1 MIQSVMEL
9 GEAFES
15 QWHSIKCSQ
24 SGIFSGTIC
33 TQSGIGQCRSLK
45 TVRQS
50 NFRRAVDALVP
61 SYPLSRATS
70 QNLIHIFSFATRR
83 T

>member
-1 MIQSVMEL
+1 MSLSESDVHEMIQSVMEL
-9 GEAFES
+9 GEALFES

-50 NFRRAVDALVP
+50 NFRRAVPVCMFRHTHYIP
-61 SYPLSRATS
+61 EF
-70 QNLIHIFSFATRR
+70 I
-83 T
+83 